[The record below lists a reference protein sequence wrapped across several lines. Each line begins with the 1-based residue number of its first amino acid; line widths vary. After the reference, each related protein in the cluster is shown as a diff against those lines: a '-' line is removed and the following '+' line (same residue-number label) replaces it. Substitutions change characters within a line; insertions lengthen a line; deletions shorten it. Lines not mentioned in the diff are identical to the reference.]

1 MKEFDHGSGA
11 CLLWE
16 CSQSGVA
23 LSSEHHN

>member
-1 MKEFDHGSGA
+1 MNTFDPGSGA